1 MTREEIIPLLLFAK
15 IIDKLKIRAKSNITK
30 KNGITPDTS
39 GVIPFFFVILLLALF
54 FSLSII
60 FANKRRGIISSLV
73 IEIFL
78 LLRYFDI
85 GNLINLLL
93 LAGVAVAFEFYF
105 TKVLDS
111 D

>member
-1 MTREEIIPLLLFAK
+1 MGLIVYFI
-15 IIDKLKIRAKSNITK
+15 S
-30 KNGITPDTS
+30 PDTS